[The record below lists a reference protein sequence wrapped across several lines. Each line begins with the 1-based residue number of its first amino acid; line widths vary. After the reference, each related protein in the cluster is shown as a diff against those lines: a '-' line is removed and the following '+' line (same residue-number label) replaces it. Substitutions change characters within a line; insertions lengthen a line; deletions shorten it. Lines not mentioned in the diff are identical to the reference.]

1 MAANDVRHVLAQL
14 PQLSAAERSTVV
26 ARATMLGL
34 GPRRTDDARAGLTKA
49 GTVCL
54 RAHFCDK
61 PARSGDCL
69 ERVHLVV
76 CHLLGQRLPE
86 LRVVAKS
93 KAGRQYQRGIAAVVG
108 FLDEVLG
115 DLPWRTRKHA
125 LIALLRCVQTAVEE
139 TGPLTMWR
147 LADKMNNVRDVVAD
161 AFPGYLEAGVLAT
174 ALLMSKGKLDDGKV

>member
-1 MAANDVRHVLAQL
+1 
-14 PQLSAAERSTVV
+14 
-26 ARATMLGL
+26 
-34 GPRRTDDARAGLTKA
+34 
-49 GTVCL
+49 
-54 RAHFCDK
+54 
-61 PARSGDCL
+61 
-69 ERVHLVV
+69 
-76 CHLLGQRLPE
+76 
-86 LRVVAKS
+86 VVAKS